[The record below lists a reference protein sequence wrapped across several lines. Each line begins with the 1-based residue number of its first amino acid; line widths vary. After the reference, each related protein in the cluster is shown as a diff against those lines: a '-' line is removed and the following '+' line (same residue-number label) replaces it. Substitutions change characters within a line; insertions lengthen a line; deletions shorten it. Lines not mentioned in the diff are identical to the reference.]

1 MFDGL
6 EFYSSSL
13 DITAMAWHS
22 TGAFISLL
30 LISSSH
36 FWRMASETTRDE
48 QKSIDDLIMEIVNV
62 PEGYTCFLCS
72 TTSGDE
78 CIWYELKDD
87 IVSVGNAA
95 MTLEKDKMPNLTL
108 AEVHTAACYACYQH
122 YIFMAGSWVA
132 KQQ

>member
-1 MFDGL
+1 
-6 EFYSSSL
+6 
-13 DITAMAWHS
+13 
-22 TGAFISLL
+22 
-30 LISSSH
+30 
-36 FWRMASETTRDE
+36 MASETTRDE

-108 AEVHTAACYACYQH
+108 AEAHTAARYACYRR
-122 YIFMAGSWVA
+122 YIFTAGSWVTKRRRIRLPKCVEA
-132 KQQ
+132 EIKRSFPGDGVYVGYKSRPGYECDDK